1 MSIRLGL
8 GLGTLAGFGLVL
20 WYKVLKPFDRMI
32 VLSEE
37 LEEERS
43 WPAEPHRSYA
53 AANSDL
59 RMAESLQKLVIATS
73 CAPESGSVAQSG
85 DTDRELNRSKPT
97 SRVVFREQ
105 P

>member
-43 WPAEPHRSYA
+43 WAEPSRSYA

-73 CAPESGSVAQSG
+73 CAPESGSVARSG
-85 DTDRELNRSKPT
+85 DTEADRELNRSQPT
-97 SRVVFREQ
+97 I